1 MFKVT
6 LDKYVGSIP
15 YCSIYR
21 TILTFHSDD
30 IREIFLEPSFT
41 RASEKD
47 NVKDI
52 EIGCIE

>member
-47 NVKDI
+47 DVKDI
-52 EIGCIE
+52 KIGCIE